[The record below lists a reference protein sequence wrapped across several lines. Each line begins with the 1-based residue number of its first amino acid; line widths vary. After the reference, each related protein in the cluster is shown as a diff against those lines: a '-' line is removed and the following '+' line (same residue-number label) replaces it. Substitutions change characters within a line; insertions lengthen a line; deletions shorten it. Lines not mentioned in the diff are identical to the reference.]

1 MEFLV
6 ITFPLD
12 IIFVALSES
21 IPILEKRQRSCMG
34 GLGFLPGFPSHQKQ
48 HRLGRRECPSH
59 LEGSFVKTIQSL
71 NPIGC
76 VNHPMKL
83 WRIVQIGEI
92 SHIAWCIETPKRGVT
107 PASSGNEGTEFFKL
121 SDHRV
126 AFLLNREDFLQISQE
141 FSPIFGGDTYAH
153 RTL

>member
-12 IIFVALSES
+12 IILVALSES

-34 GLGFLPGFPSHQKQ
+34 GLGFLPGYPSHQKQ

-59 LEGSFVKTIQSL
+59 PEGSFVKPIQSL

-76 VNHPMKL
+76 VNHPMEL

-92 SHIAWCIETPKRGVT
+92 GHIARCIETPKRGVT
-107 PASSGNEGTEFFKL
+107 PTPSGDWGTEFFKL

-126 AFLLNREDFLQISQE
+126 ALLFNREDFLQISQE
-141 FSPIFGGDTYAH
+141 FSPIFGGDAYAH

>member
-1 MEFLV
+1 MEFLA

-12 IIFVALSES
+12 IIFVVLSAS
-21 IPILEKRQRSCMG
+21 IPILEKGQRSCIG
-34 GLGFLPGFPSHQKQ
+34 DLGVLPGYPSHQKQ

-59 LEGSFVKTIQSL
+59 PEGSFAKPIQSL

-83 WRIVQIGEI
+83 WRLVQIREI
-92 SHIAWCIETPKRGVT
+92 SNIAWRIETPKRGVT
-107 PASSGNEGTEFFKL
+107 PAPSGDGGTEFFKL
-121 SDHRV
+121 PDHRV
-126 AFLLNREDFLQISQE
+126 ALLFNREDFPQISQE
-141 FSPIFGGDTYAH
+141 FSLIFGGDAYAH

>member
-6 ITFPLD
+6 ITFHFD
-12 IIFVALSES
+12 IFFVVLAES
-21 IPILEKRQRSCMG
+21 IPILEKRQLSCIG
-34 GLGFLPGFPSHQKQ
+34 GLGFLPGYPSHQKQ

-59 LEGSFVKTIQSL
+59 PEGSFVKPIQSL

-83 WRIVQIGEI
+83 WRLVQIGEI
-92 SHIAWCIETPKRGVT
+92 SHIAWRIETPKRGVT
-107 PASSGNEGTEFFKL
+107 PAPSGDEGTEFFKL

-141 FSPIFGGDTYAH
+141 LSLIFGGDTYAH